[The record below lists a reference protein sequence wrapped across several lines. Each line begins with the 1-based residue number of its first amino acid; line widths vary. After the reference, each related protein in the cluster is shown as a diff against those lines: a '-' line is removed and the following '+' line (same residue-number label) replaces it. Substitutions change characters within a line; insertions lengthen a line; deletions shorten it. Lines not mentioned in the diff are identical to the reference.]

1 MSLGEFLSMGG
12 YAEYVWSSYGI
23 ATVVLVAN
31 IVIPVRRHRQMI
43 ARIRRR
49 IRQEQN
55 PQ

>member
-1 MSLGEFLSMGG
+1 MSLGEFLNMGG

-23 ATVVLVAN
+23 AAVVLVAN
-31 IVIPVRRHRQMI
+31 IVIPVQRHRQMI

-55 PQ
+55 PK